1 DKPMICFAYDYDEY
15 RQRRGMYFD
24 IRKELSNEIIS
35 TEDHLIE
42 ELLNLD
48 YFESINRTIRFRT
61 KYQLNYGSAT
71 AKALDIIIQ
80 NI

>member
-1 DKPMICFAYDYDEY
+1 MICFAYDYDEY

-61 KYQLNYGSAT
+61 KYQLKYGSAT